1 MQNFNVLV
9 SARRALVVAGGLLL
23 LTNWLASSAYAQG
36 GPAPAPTNATISD
49 VGVTGEP
56 RKPVASF
63 VFRWDP
69 VPGASDYQVIVPGC
83 QGLVSASGAA
93 LPPAGG
99 GMSLVSS
106 PPYAVRA
113 SGCRCSQLDPRVR
126 TVPVKP
132 AYTKFSLPARP
143 DRAQLKFPKP
153 CPQ

>member
-1 MQNFNVLV
+1 MNNFDAFVP
-9 SARRALVVAGGLLL
+9 ARRAVVAATLML
-23 LTNWLASSAYAQG
+23 LTTLLGSGAYAAG
-36 GPAPAPTNATISD
+36 GPAPAPTNATVSD

-69 VPGASDYQVIVPGC
+69 VPSHSDYQVIVPGC
-83 QGLVSASGAA
+83 QGLVSVSGTA
-93 LPPAGG
+93 LPPASG
-99 GMSLVSS
+99 GMSLVNA

-113 SGCRCSQLDPRVR
+113 SGCRCSQLDPRVV

-132 AYTKFSLPARP
+132 AYTKFSAPARP
-143 DRAQLKFPKP
+143 DRAQLRFPKP